1 MTKLIAT
8 TRVSLSNEYYKTH
21 YIRVHFISV
30 KISKSLVE
38 LGEFTALVKSWSPQF
53 LRPGPVSV
61 NRP

>member
-1 MTKLIAT
+1 MNKVIE
-8 TRVSLSNEYYKTH
+8 SEY
-21 YIRVHFISV
+21 ISGQL
-30 KISKSLVE
+30 KSLVE